1 MLTLANEVFKI
12 TMIKVIKEIEKKVNK
27 INDREFQNTY
37 LHLQK
42 LTEMNSLVLKRQF
55 LNWEVSRGV

>member
-55 LNWEVSRGV
+55 LN